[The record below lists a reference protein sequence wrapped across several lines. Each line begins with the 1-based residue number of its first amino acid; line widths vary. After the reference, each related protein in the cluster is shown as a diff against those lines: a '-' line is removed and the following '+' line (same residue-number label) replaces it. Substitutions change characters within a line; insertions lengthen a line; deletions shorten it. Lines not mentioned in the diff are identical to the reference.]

1 MLLQLIRRVLSDV
14 LVGDV
19 SYIDDTTV
27 VFTCEEDVRFEAAV
41 ILAQMSQL
49 GLRLNPLKQ

>member
-14 LVGDV
+14 LVADV

-27 VFTCEEDVRFEAAV
+27 VFTCEEDVRLGLTVIFE
-41 ILAQMSQL
+41 QMS
-49 GLRLNPLKQ
+49 